1 MGAQFFQNSTRAKS
15 MQEAYNKLVE
25 NANDEYG
32 HQEGYS
38 GQINSSAGY
47 RDVTSEWK
55 KSKLS
60 IQQFIDNKENSNLSK
75 FEGAQGVC
83 IQEPIGNAN
92 KVKSV
97 VEHSV
102 FKGTRKWNLVYVPR
116 TEYPGWQGKVYDNK
130 AGAVKE
136 AREYSEKTGESTIVR
151 ISRVLDKT
159 SGSNI
164 VAKIKY
170 KPSPKEA
177 PGRYVFFGYASC

>member
-1 MGAQFFQNSTRAKS
+1 MGSQFFQNSTRAKS
-15 MQEAYNKLVE
+15 MQEAYDNLVE
-25 NANDEYG
+25 DANGEYG

-47 RDVTSEWK
+47 RDITSDWK
-55 KSKLS
+55 KSKLT
-60 IQQFIDNKENSNLSK
+60 IDLYIDKVSEDLSK
-75 FEGAQGVC
+75 HDGAQGICV
-83 IQEPIGNAN
+83 QEPVGNAN
-92 KVKSV
+92 KIKSV

-102 FKGTRKWNLVYVPR
+102 FKGTRKWNLVYIPR

-136 AREYSEKTGESTIVR
+136 AREYSEKTGESTIVK
-151 ISRVLDKT
+151 IARVLDKT

-164 VAKIKY
+164 VAKINY
-170 KPSPKEA
+170 KPSTKEA